1 MRKAR
6 FLSLLLILCLASV
19 SVLADG
25 VTLRTVSSFAGA
37 NPAAEAYLDTLKA
50 YEARTGNTVVDVSA
64 ASDETWKTSVLQD
77 FAAGNEPDVLFFFA
91 AGADS
96 APILSRVVP
105 IAEINAAYPENPLPE
120 NEARPFLLGRAVSEH
135 GPLRAVRRSAA
146 RGLEQLYGGG
156 PDFSRS
162 RNRSGRGLS
171 FRYSPL
177 SGGVRPAGLRLSG
190 GTERQAPDAGGGSR
204 VLVQGHGADP

>member
-64 ASDETWKTSVLQD
+64 ASDETWKTSV
-77 FAAGNEPDVLFFFA
+77 
-91 AGADS
+91 
-96 APILSRVVP
+96 
-105 IAEINAAYPENPLPE
+105 
-120 NEARPFLLGRAVSEH
+120 
-135 GPLRAVRRSAA
+135 
-146 RGLEQLYGGG
+146 
-156 PDFSRS
+156 
-162 RNRSGRGLS
+162 
-171 FRYSPL
+171 SPKT
-177 SGGVRPAGLRLSG
+177 RFC
-190 GTERQAPDAGGGSR
+190 GSR
-204 VLVQGHGADP
+204 TARFTLCPSVPTGKGCI